1 MLNFAEIP
9 AALGRMAWDMLKG
22 ALLGAAIPVALVV
35 GFLVAGVLLLAQAN
49 GLPLPTAAA
58 MVLGGL
64 EAPAWTP
71 VYLLA
76 ALPLSLAALALFGQW
91 GLGWYKLLRPPAGRN
106 GLLPALRWPAWLRH
120 LAGRW
125 LRSLQ
130 PPGPRR
136 VTPAVA
142 LSPAHPHRT
151 VLSTAAALSGAVA
164 RLN

>member
-1 MLNFAEIP
+1 MPNFAEIP
-9 AALGRMAWDMLKG
+9 AALGRMARDMLKG
-22 ALLGAAIPVALVV
+22 ALIGAAIPVALAV
-35 GFLVAGVLLLAQAN
+35 GFLVAGIVLLAQAN

-58 MVLGGL
+58 IILGGL
-64 EAPAWTP
+64 PAPEWTP

-76 ALPLSLAALALFGQW
+76 ALPFSLAALALLGQW

-106 GLLPALRWPAWLRH
+106 GLLPARRWPAWLRQ

-130 PPGPRR
+130 PLAPRR

-142 LSPAHPHRT
+142 LSPAHPHRA